1 MCTCCRRLHLYCV
14 SKIKL
19 KIALLWKYVKMTY
32 NMERS
37 IITTLNIT
45 YIIYICIICFSNI
58 NGSNVMSW
66 KPTTLYIVLY
76 IITEK
81 IIHNVSILLTTD
93 LDNIMCHLN
102 SSDHTDNKFCSH
114 VLYLFSQRKKIAPI
128 WTEKLYV
135 LSNDSKI
142 NQLIYVPLTVLKFSR
157 AIDSD
162 IKLMRINLKQTPSIS
177 RKTN

>member
-81 IIHNVSILLTTD
+81 IIHNVAILLTTD

-114 VLYLFSQRKKIAPI
+114 VLYLFFSKK
-128 WTEKLYV
+128 K
-135 LSNDSKI
+135 DSTNLNWKI
-142 NQLIYVPLTVLKFSR
+142 VCSIQWQQDKSIDLC
-157 AIDSD
+157 AINRFKIFQSYRFRHKADE
-162 IKLMRINLKQTPSIS
+162 N
-177 RKTN
+177 